1 MDLFTDYHHIFESLT
16 ASECT
21 AYHVT
26 CVMHNT
32 RTSKRMSDNGIKKG
46 VGEYLTIPEE
56 EYLLKIIC
64 KHIAQNRLKIL
75 AINLCADHL
84 HFALV
89 CDTTQLEQIV
99 GKLKSMVAR
108 EFNIWRGA
116 TQTRGHAPLR
126 DGHAPLRGTTQHS
139 LWAQKFNRVKIT
151 SAQQL
156 YNVIN
161 YVSNNR
167 IKHRLQPLSSEME
180 NILQQTIFKVE

>member
-1 MDLFTDYHHIFESLT
+1 MDLFTDYHHIFESLI

-21 AYHVT
+21 PYHVT

-46 VGEYLTIPEE
+46 VGEYLTILEE

-64 KHIAQNRLKIL
+64 KHIAQNQLKIL

-126 DGHAPLRGTTQHS
+126 DEHAPLRGTTQHS

-180 NILQQTIFKVE
+180 NIIQQTIFKVE